1 MARGRKRYLV
11 AYDIRDEKRLRQ
23 VHKTMKA
30 YGWAMQYSVF
40 ICDLDF
46 IELVELRTDLGTII
60 NHGMDSIAIIN
71 LGQPEDRGSKCFSF
85 MGQSNP
91 LPISGPVII

>member
-11 AYDIRDEKRLRQ
+11 AYDIRHQKRLRQ

-46 IELVELRTDLGTII
+46 IELVEMRTDLG
-60 NHGMDSIAIIN
+60 G
-71 LGQPEDRGSKCFSF
+71 C
-85 MGQSNP
+85 
-91 LPISGPVII
+91 

>member
-11 AYDIRDEKRLRQ
+11 AYDIRDDKRLRQ

-46 IELVELRTDLGTII
+46 IELLALRTDLGTII
-60 NHGMDSIAIIN
+60 HHTMDSIAIVD
-71 LGQPEDRGSKCFSF
+71 LGRPQERGTKCFSF

-91 LPISGPVII
+91 LPTSGPVVI